1 MKKTAIIMALSVV
14 ALSAC
19 QKAEDPNSCYS
30 QKGRMIS
37 GLEQAIQVNT
47 QYVSKIESTNWL
59 TPKEPLVDWL
69 KSTNDQFTKNI
80 DFIKKATPEQLNA
93 DCTTDQ
99 LAIVEEINTAGVA
112 FVHQQEA
119 NIDKITAN
127 KDKIIKD
134 LKCTK
139 DCDTALTTQWLTLNQ
154 ESQKELGQTLQR
166 LAEKSQA
173 LIANKK
179 PAVEQSTTP
188 NNKTKE

>member
-69 KSTNDQFTKNI
+69 KSTNAQFKQNI
-80 DFIKKATPEQLNA
+80 DFINKATPEQLNA

>member
-19 QKAEDPNSCYS
+19 QKSEEPNSCYS

-47 QYVSKIESTNWL
+47 QYVSKIEATNWL

-139 DCDTALTTQWLTLNQ
+139 DCDTVLTTQWLTLNQ
-154 ESQKELGQTLQR
+154 ESQKELGKTLQR

-179 PAVEQSTTP
+179 PAVEQSATP

>member
-19 QKAEDPNSCYS
+19 QKAEEPNSCYS

-47 QYVSKIESTNWL
+47 QYVSKIEATNWL

-69 KSTNDQFTKNI
+69 KSTNEQFTKNI

-139 DCDTALTTQWLTLNQ
+139 DCDTVLTTQWLTLNQ
-154 ESQKELGQTLQR
+154 ESQKELGKTLQR

-179 PAVEQSTTP
+179 PAVEQNATP

>member
-69 KSTNDQFTKNI
+69 KSTNAQFKQNI
-80 DFIKKATPEQLNA
+80 DFINKATPEQLNA

-179 PAVEQSTTP
+179 PAVEQNTTP